1 MTKAI
6 LTTKVDPTYD
16 DLPEERYHFPA
27 TYLRKVEAAVGD
39 WILYYEPRRSTGDL
53 ASRGGRMSYFA
64 AARVTA
70 ITPDIAKAN
79 HYYAL
84 ISDFLE
90 FDRPVL
96 FREGG
101 KYYELGLEKADGSTN
116 KGAFGRAVRA
126 ISDNE
131 FDSILTAGFAKVL
144 GEAARRPLHIGERAY
159 QLEEEPADFA
169 RPIVERIVARPF
181 RDAAFAIAVKSA
193 YDDTCA
199 MTGLRII
206 NGGGRAEV
214 QAAHIRPWRP
224 ADRIRCAW
232 GLRYRVRS
240 IGCLIAA

>member
-27 TYLRKVEAAVGD
+27 TYLRQVEAAVGD

-70 ITPDIAKAN
+70 ITPDVTKAD

-84 ISDFLE
+84 VSDFLE
-90 FDRPVL
+90 FDRPVP

-101 KYYELGLEKADGSTN
+101 KYYEVGLEKADGSTN

-126 ISDNE
+126 ISDDE

-144 GEAARRPLHIGERAY
+144 GEAAQRPL
-159 QLEEEPADFA
+159 
-169 RPIVERIVARPF
+169 
-181 RDAAFAIAVKSA
+181 
-193 YDDTCA
+193 
-199 MTGLRII
+199 
-206 NGGGRAEV
+206 
-214 QAAHIRPWRP
+214 
-224 ADRIRCAW
+224 
-232 GLRYRVRS
+232 
-240 IGCLIAA
+240 